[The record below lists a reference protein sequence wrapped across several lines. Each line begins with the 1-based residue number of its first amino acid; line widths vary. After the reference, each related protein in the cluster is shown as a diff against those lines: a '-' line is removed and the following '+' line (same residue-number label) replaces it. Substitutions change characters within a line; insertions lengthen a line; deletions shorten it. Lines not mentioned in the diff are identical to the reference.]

1 MPAASHCILL
11 SAPHTLFSTWP
22 PWELCKAGVRLFSL
36 HLPVA
41 LSQEPTSHKEAW
53 WPWGM
58 SLGHPCSP
66 TSPVCLY
73 NTTSLCSWN
82 TAALPTSGPLRS
94 CTLCTCLPPLGP
106 HVLAEMPHLSRKGL
120 PNFPSFCFTVFV
132 ALSTIGN
139 CLVIC
144 LSGFFALSFHHCT
157 LPSASAGQAHIEA
170 Q

>member
-1 MPAASHCILL
+1 MALGDEPGPSMQPHL
-11 SAPHTLFSTWP
+11 S
-22 PWELCKAGVRLFSL
+22 RLSL
-36 HLPVA
+36 QHNLPMFLEYSSFAHLRA
-41 LSQEPTSHKEAW
+41 FAQL
-53 WPWGM
+53 
-58 SLGHPCSP
+58 HP
-66 TSPVCLY
+66 
-73 NTTSLCSWN
+73 
-82 TAALPTSGPLRS
+82 LPLIF
-94 CTLCTCLPPLGP
+94 TCLPPLGP